1 MEESEILF
9 DQQAEEQAK
18 RLLAYYSCLRK
29 QQKMSQSE
37 LERITGLSRTA
48 INRCEN
54 GKLMPTIRSMNKLLA
69 PLGYQLSIVPLVEAD
84 GSDQNEEMEEQQ
96 DEKNADVEFDWISWM
111 YMVGRM
117 PGKARRCADNYCR
130 ACRSVRSTGDGSHK

>member
-69 PLGYQLSIVPLVEAD
+69 PLGYQLSIVPLVEA

-96 DEKNADVEFDWISWM
+96 DEKNADV
-111 YMVGRM
+111 
-117 PGKARRCADNYCR
+117 
-130 ACRSVRSTGDGSHK
+130 

>member
-37 LERITGLSRTA
+37 LERITGLYRTA

-96 DEKNADVEFDWISWM
+96 DEKNADV
-111 YMVGRM
+111 
-117 PGKARRCADNYCR
+117 
-130 ACRSVRSTGDGSHK
+130 

>member
-1 MEESEILF
+1 MENENYEI
-9 DQQAEEQAK
+9 QIEKQAEAQAK
-18 RLLAYYSCLRK
+18 RLLIYYSQLRK

-69 PLGYQLSIVPLVEAD
+69 PLGYRLGIVPLD
-84 GSDQNEEMEEQQ
+84 EEKQ
-96 DEKNADVEFDWISWM
+96 DKND
-111 YMVGRM
+111 Y
-117 PGKARRCADNYCR
+117 GKEMQ
-130 ACRSVRSTGDGSHK
+130 